1 MTTFN
6 SATSSDLVLIY
17 SDVRFPQGALL
28 TQSAYLQFL
37 DSASKAEK
45 ETLKASLLSRED
57 AKGMKLEFYENAG
70 LH

>member
-1 MTTFN
+1 MTFGN
-6 SATSSDLVLIY
+6 STNSDLVLIY

-28 TQSAYLQFL
+28 TQAAYLQFL

-45 ETLKASLLSRED
+45 ETYKASILSRES
-57 AKGMKLEFYENAG
+57 AVGMKLEFYENAG